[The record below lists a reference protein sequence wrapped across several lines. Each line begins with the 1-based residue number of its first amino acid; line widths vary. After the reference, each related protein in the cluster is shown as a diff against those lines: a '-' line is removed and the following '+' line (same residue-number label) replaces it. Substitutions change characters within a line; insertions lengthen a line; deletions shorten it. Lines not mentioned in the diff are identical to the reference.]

1 MFVSIAQHDAEVG
14 RLTAA
19 LRDRE
24 LRIAA
29 MEQHL
34 SELERTRHDLVE
46 WSGYVITSAADPV
59 RDSDAMCSEQ
69 LRAIG
74 QALPYLLTGRRT
86 WDGPEM
92 QNAAEAAIS
101 RVQQLAVD
109 FGLSM
114 PDDPVRRVHAMLCL
128 AMVLFNPVHSVPI
141 DSYRLREHTPA

>member
-1 MFVSIAQHDAEVG
+1 MFVSIAQHEAAVG

-19 LRDRE
+19 LREKD

-29 MEQHL
+29 MEQQL

-59 RDSDAMCSEQ
+59 GDSDAMRGEQ
-69 LRAIG
+69 LKAIG
-74 QALPYLLTGRRT
+74 RALPYLLNGRRT

-92 QNAAEAAIS
+92 QNAAKAAIS

-128 AMVLFNPVHSVPI
+128 AMVIFNPVHSVPI
-141 DSYRLREHTPA
+141 GSYRLLEHTTT